1 MESNRKIAS
10 SIPSVG
16 DEMLEKLSFTPHSKG
31 IPIDAAIVQT
41 DHMEYSQFH
50 PSDIPGIKSN
60 LDERF
65 ALRAESWW
73 AINFK
78 KLEILE
84 N

>member
-1 MESNRKIAS
+1 
-10 SIPSVG
+10 
-16 DEMLEKLSFTPHSKG
+16 
-31 IPIDAAIVQT
+31 
-41 DHMEYSQFH
+41 MEYSQIH
-50 PSDIPGIKSN
+50 PCDIPGIKSN

-65 ALRAESWW
+65 ASRAESWW